1 MVERRKFQ
9 KTEFYQES
17 LFEPIIRFISLD
29 DVNEVSSLKV
39 TFIVEYTRPKVI
51 DNVLCKL
58 SITL

>member
-1 MVERRKFQ
+1 MVERRTFQ

-29 DVNEVSSLKV
+29 DVNEVSSLV
-39 TFIVEYTRPKVI
+39 TFIVEYTRLKVI